1 MGYVLPGYYLFFVL
15 AACTPIRLSIRLTLV
30 DASAVATLWFAA
42 TAILGRGEFGFEL
55 VDVTTGSAY
64 ESTEVPGHPGELA
77 GTEDY
82 QEEKPDD
89 YHLLCSDAE
98 HRLNAPF
105 REAGQAKVSYA
116 GVARVNDWHHYS

>member
-1 MGYVLPGYYLFFVL
+1 MCPVFYLFFVL
-15 AACTPIRLSIRLTLV
+15 AAYTPITLSIRLTLV

-42 TAILGRGEFGFEL
+42 TAVLRRGEFGFEL
-55 VDVTTGSAY
+55 VDVTTGFAY
-64 ESTEVPGHPGELA
+64 EPAEVPGHPREFA
-77 GTEDY
+77 RAEDY

-105 REAGQAKVSYA
+105 PEAGQAVVSQIS
-116 GVARVNDWHHYS
+116 VARINNWHHYS

>member
-1 MGYVLPGYYLFFVL
+1 M
-15 AACTPIRLSIRLTLV
+15 LTLV
-30 DASAVATLWFAA
+30 DAGTVATPRL
-42 TAILGRGEFGFEL
+42 LGAMVALSRGEFGFEL

-64 ESTEVPGHPGELA
+64 ESAEVSGHTGELA
-77 GTEDY
+77 RAEDY

-105 REAGQAKVSYA
+105 REGGQAEVSYA
-116 GVARVNDWHHYS
+116 GVARINNWHHYS